1 MMSVDRSRGSLSF
14 APQNQCTL
22 LGLVDFYHP
31 TREMNRE
38 NVFYKVD
45 GTEDSYKVD
54 AESAANAANSP
65 SLEES
70 TSGYLASYIQLIQVR
85 VSIGSTLCRDLG
97 VRLKKPI
104 NRTLNA
110 SSILDS
116 EQQPQ
121 I

>member
-22 LGLVDFYHP
+22 LGLVDCYHP

-65 SLEES
+65 SLEEI

-85 VSIGSTLCRDLG
+85 VSIELLGSTSVSGPRSA
-97 VRLKKPI
+97 
-104 NRTLNA
+104 TEEA
-110 SSILDS
+110 Y
-116 EQQPQ
+116 QQDPERK
-121 I
+121 